1 MDSQTQ
7 MKQAVADA
15 AIREVKSDMI
25 LGLGSGST
33 AALMIKSLADEMRSG
48 KLQNIRGVATSFQSE
63 VLALEL
69 DIPLIDLA
77 SVSQIDLAIDGAD
90 EVDPGFQL
98 IKGGGACHV
107 REKLVASKAN
117 QLLIVVDET
126 KLVQNLNQSFP
137 LPVEVLPNA
146 WKQVQ
151 EVISEMNGSSSLRMA
166 IKKAGP
172 VVTDQGNLILDV
184 LFNDGIKNPKDIE
197 MKINNITGVLENGL
211 FVDLTDKVLVGKIEN
226 NTPVVYSPT
235 RTSYSSNLI
244 CTELAWLCKPS
255 LLARLI
261 ISRLLTFK
269 LSSLNSIIEVFFIKV
284 STPKEPLNLEFPDVG
299 KV

>member
-1 MDSQTQ
+1 
-7 MKQAVADA
+7 MKQAVAEA

-48 KLQNIRGVATSFQSE
+48 KLQNIKGVATSFQSE

-117 QLLIVVDET
+117 KLLIVVDET

-151 EVISEMNGSSSLRMA
+151 DVISEMNGSSSLRMA

-197 MKINNITGVLENGL
+197 MKINNIPGVLENGL
-211 FVDLTDKVLVGKIEN
+211 FVDLADKVLVGKIEDD
-226 NTPVVYSPT
+226 TPLVYSP
-235 RTSYSSNLI
+235 
-244 CTELAWLCKPS
+244 
-255 LLARLI
+255 
-261 ISRLLTFK
+261 SR
-269 LSSLNSIIEVFFIKV
+269 V
-284 STPKEPLNLEFPDVG
+284 S
-299 KV
+299 

>member
-1 MDSQTQ
+1 
-7 MKQAVADA
+7 MKQIVADA
-15 AIREVKSDMI
+15 AIKEVKSDMI
-25 LGLGSGST
+25 IGLGSGST
-33 AALMIKSLADEMRSG
+33 AALMIKSLAGEIRSG
-48 KLQNIRGVATSFQSE
+48 KLKNIRGVATSFQSE

-117 QLLIVVDET
+117 RLLIVVDET
-126 KLVQNLNQSFP
+126 KIVKNLNRSFP

-151 EVISEMNGSSSLRMA
+151 EVLSKMKSNSTLRMA
-166 IKKAGP
+166 NKKAGP

-184 LFNDGIKNPKDIE
+184 FFDEGIKKPKEIE
-197 MKINNITGVLENGL
+197 MSINNIPGVLENGL
-211 FVDLTDKVLVGKIEN
+211 FVNLTDKVLVGKIEN
-226 NTPVVYSPT
+226 NIPVVYSP
-235 RTSYSSNLI
+235 S
-244 CTELAWLCKPS
+244 
-255 LLARLI
+255 
-261 ISRLLTFK
+261 
-269 LSSLNSIIEVFFIKV
+269 KV
-284 STPKEPLNLEFPDVG
+284 G
-299 KV
+299 

>member
-1 MDSQTQ
+1 
-7 MKQAVADA
+7 MKKIVADA
-15 AIREVKSDMI
+15 AIKEVENDMI

-33 AALMIKSLADEMRSG
+33 AALMIKSLADEIRSG

-90 EVDPGFQL
+90 EVDPRFQL

-117 QLLIVVDET
+117 RLLIVVDET

-146 WKQVQ
+146 WKQVE
-151 EVISEMNGSSSLRMA
+151 EVISEMKGSSSLRMA
-166 IKKAGP
+166 TKKAGP
-172 VVTDQGNLILDV
+172 IVTDQGNLILDV
-184 LFNDGIKNPKDIE
+184 FFDGGIKNPKDIE
-197 MKINNITGVLENGL
+197 LSLNNIPGVLENGL

-226 NTPVVYSPT
+226 NNPVVYSP
-235 RTSYSSNLI
+235 S
-244 CTELAWLCKPS
+244 K
-255 LLARLI
+255 
-261 ISRLLTFK
+261 F
-269 LSSLNSIIEVFFIKV
+269 
-284 STPKEPLNLEFPDVG
+284 G
-299 KV
+299 

>member
-1 MDSQTQ
+1 
-7 MKQAVADA
+7 MKKIVAEA
-15 AIREVKSDMI
+15 AIKEVESGMI

-33 AALMIKSLADEMRSG
+33 AALMIKSLANEIHLG
-48 KLQNIRGVATSFQSE
+48 KLKNIRGVATSFQSE

-90 EVDPGFQL
+90 EVDPNFQL

-126 KLVQNLNQSFP
+126 KIVENLNKSFP

-146 WKQVQ
+146 WKQVE
-151 EVISEMNGSSSLRMA
+151 EVISEMNGSSKLRMA
-166 IKKAGP
+166 KEKAGP

-184 LFNDGIKNPKDIE
+184 LFVDGIKNPKDIE
-197 MKINNITGVLENGL
+197 MNINNIPGVLENGL

-226 NTPVVYSPT
+226 NIPMVYSP
-235 RTSYSSNLI
+235 SKKN
-244 CTELAWLCKPS
+244 
-255 LLARLI
+255 
-261 ISRLLTFK
+261 
-269 LSSLNSIIEVFFIKV
+269 
-284 STPKEPLNLEFPDVG
+284 
-299 KV
+299 

>member
-1 MDSQTQ
+1 
-7 MKQAVADA
+7 MKQVVADA
-15 AIREVKSDMI
+15 AIKEVKSDMV

-33 AALMIKSLADEMRSG
+33 AALMIKSLADEIRSG
-48 KLQNIRGVATSFQSE
+48 KLKNIRGVATSFQSE
-63 VLALEL
+63 VLALQL
-69 DIPLIDLA
+69 DIPLVDLA

-90 EVDPGFQL
+90 EVDPEFQL

-117 QLLIVVDET
+117 LLMIVVDET

-151 EVISEMNGSSSLRMA
+151 EVISEMNGSSTLRMA
-166 IKKAGP
+166 TKKAGP

-197 MKINNITGVLENGL
+197 ISINNIPGVLENGL

-226 NTPVVYSPT
+226 DDPVVYSP
-235 RTSYSSNLI
+235 
-244 CTELAWLCKPS
+244 A
-255 LLARLI
+255 
-261 ISRLLTFK
+261 
-269 LSSLNSIIEVFFIKV
+269 KV
-284 STPKEPLNLEFPDVG
+284 V
-299 KV
+299 

>member
-1 MDSQTQ
+1 
-7 MKQAVADA
+7 MKRIVADA
-15 AIREVKSDMI
+15 AIKEVKSDMI

-33 AALMIKSLADEMRSG
+33 AAFMIKSLADQIRSG

-63 VLALEL
+63 VLAFEL

-77 SVSQIDLAIDGAD
+77 AVSQIDLAIDGAD
-90 EVDPGFQL
+90 EVDPEFQL

-117 QLLIVVDET
+117 KLLIVVDET
-126 KLVQNLNQSFP
+126 KLVQNLNKSFP

-151 EVISEMNGSSSLRMA
+151 EVIAEMNGNSSLRMA
-166 IKKAGP
+166 TKKAGP

-184 LFNDGIKNPKDIE
+184 LFNDGIKNPKE
-197 MKINNITGVLENGL
+197 LEKSINNIPGVLENGL

-226 NTPVVYSPT
+226 NTPVV
-235 RTSYSSNLI
+235 
-244 CTELAWLCKPS
+244 CA
-255 LLARLI
+255 
-261 ISRLLTFK
+261 
-269 LSSLNSIIEVFFIKV
+269 LSK
-284 STPKEPLNLEFPDVG
+284 
-299 KV
+299 